1 MPSKNPD
8 ADIGQ
13 EGSPDARPSN
23 KVSFQNDATVIEE
36 GGGGD
41 ETDNN
46 GDDDDDGSSSSPPT
60 TTIPLHHSSR
70 IKGYIT
76 LFVSALYCYMAATHM
91 KDLNGA
97 EELRSLANLCLY
109 LDDLGN
115 LVDIS
120 LDGLASRLRLVM
132 ACSMLTLILTGLIL
146 LIHFDFCTPLR
157 KSIWLKWFGSSGNV
171 ELYILIFL
179 AFFWLIATWFNTSIR
194 GPAGEGKNQYNLYFS
209 SWLCVWTT
217 LWLLERWCTSS
228 GRASFASFIRS
239 WPNRCPLWIMTFLL
253 SFMDFLFALDA
264 HRHWEEGTKMNPYV
278 YKLYSDVNP
287 AQWTLL
293 LFVTCFTFTVSFA
306 WALAEIF
313 RENRLDVESTKS
325 AVETYV
331 EGITA
336 HMIAIIWIITVCIVT
351 MPGGVASLLGNLY
364 FTTWGTMFSVIGTT
378 GWWLRDWRQG
388 ILDVIQEQQE
398 EYDAAKRSIRR
409 REETRLAHMAEEEA
423 KSTGTKTDES
433 KMEDDDDDHDAVLC
447 EDDPVAD
454 DDITI
459 NTSDFS
465 RSRIGSASSIASN
478 PDRQGRS
485 ASSVP
490 ISPDASTSSGF
501 FSSALSYIFPA
512 PEDPEFKP
520 EAQT

>member
-1 MPSKNPD
+1 
-8 ADIGQ
+8 
-13 EGSPDARPSN
+13 
-23 KVSFQNDATVIEE
+23 
-36 GGGGD
+36 
-41 ETDNN
+41 
-46 GDDDDDGSSSSPPT
+46 
-60 TTIPLHHSSR
+60 
-70 IKGYIT
+70 
-76 LFVSALYCYMAATHM
+76 
-91 KDLNGA
+91 
-97 EELRSLANLCLY
+97 
-109 LDDLGN
+109 
-115 LVDIS
+115 
-120 LDGLASRLRLVM
+120 
-132 ACSMLTLILTGLIL
+132 
-146 LIHFDFCTPLR
+146 
-157 KSIWLKWFGSSGNV
+157 
-171 ELYILIFL
+171 
-179 AFFWLIATWFNTSIR
+179 
-194 GPAGEGKNQYNLYFS
+194 
-209 SWLCVWTT
+209 
-217 LWLLERWCTSS
+217 
-228 GRASFASFIRS
+228 
-239 WPNRCPLWIMTFLL
+239 
-253 SFMDFLFALDA
+253 
-264 HRHWEEGTKMNPYV
+264 
-278 YKLYSDVNP
+278 
-287 AQWTLL
+287 
-293 LFVTCFTFTVSFA
+293 
-306 WALAEIF
+306 
-313 RENRLDVESTKS
+313 
-325 AVETYV
+325 
-331 EGITA
+331 
-336 HMIAIIWIITVCIVT
+336 MIAIIWIITVCIVT